1 MTKSNCLFKSLLEKE
16 LFSLEEKQTYCRK
29 KMTMPRSMFRTI
41 TLYTTLTLSCL
52 RCASSWAQETEVS
65 SPGDTTSGI
74 VDAEKAKARSLS
86 PVEPSHG
93 EQEFDRFEEKVFDPL
108 INPNGLSPQ
117 LGGLPTGGGFSLGP
131 RYIRRD
137 WLHEHLISDSYL
149 VGSTKKWYKGQS
161 TLDFVGLMDNHLQLT
176 TAGAYQNAA
185 SMPYYGEGSSS
196 SKHNQ
201 SDYRSE
207 FTSAHFGGQFH
218 VLDRKLSAGY
228 SVGGLL
234 VNVGPGDRSDWLS
247 TEQIFNEA
255 NTPGLE
261 KQSNFITGTASITAD
276 LTTPNF
282 SNPKGLIVEAQDTQF
297 WDQSGNNSSFHL
309 LQTQATYYVPFI
321 NGMRTLA
328 FRARNETTFHAD
340 GQQVP
345 FYLQPTLG
353 GPNDLRG
360 YERYRY
366 YGNNSSLL
374 SGEYKW
380 SIAGSVEMALFG
392 DGGNVYS
399 RPGLIG
405 LRELRGDGGFGVR
418 FKNKQQ
424 EIMRFDLGFSP
435 EGVKVWFVFNNA
447 FGRLYRSF

>member
-1 MTKSNCLFKSLLEKE
+1 MTRNIL
-16 LFSLEEKQTYCRK
+16 QTIAVW
-29 KMTMPRSMFRTI
+29 TTI
-41 TLYTTLTLSCL
+41 ALSCL
-52 RCASSWAQETEVS
+52 NGASSLAQEIHPP
-65 SPGDTTSGI
+65 SPSDTASGI
-74 VDAEKAKARSLS
+74 IDAERAKAKSLS
-86 PVEPSHG
+86 PVEAPHG
-93 EQEFDRFEEKVFDPL
+93 EQEFDRFEEKIFDPL
-108 INPNGLSPQ
+108 INPNGLTFQ

-137 WLHEHLISDSYL
+137 WLREHLTSDTYI

-161 TLDFVGLMDNHLQLT
+161 TLDTVGLVDNHLQLSI
-176 TAGAYQNAA
+176 AGAYENAA
-185 SMPYYGEGSSS
+185 SMPYYGEGSNS
-196 SKHNQ
+196 SKDNR
-201 SDYRSE
+201 SDFRRE
-207 FTSAHFGGQFH
+207 FTSAHLGGQFH
-218 VLDRKLSAGY
+218 VFDQKLSAGY

-234 VNVGPGDRSDWLS
+234 VNVGPGDLGNWPS
-247 TEQIFNEA
+247 TDKIFNQA
-255 NTPGLE
+255 DTPGLE
-261 KQSNFITGTASITAD
+261 KQSNFITGTSSVIAD
-276 LTTPNF
+276 LTTPGF
-282 SNPKGLIVEAQDTQF
+282 SNPKGLILEAQDTQF
-297 WDQSGNNSSFHL
+297 WDQGGTNSSFHL

-321 NGMRTLA
+321 NGMRSLA
-328 FRARNETTFHAD
+328 FHARNETTFHAA

-366 YGNNSSLL
+366 YDNGASLL

-380 SIAGSVEMALFG
+380 SVAGSVELAVFG

-405 LRELRGDGGFGVR
+405 LRDLRGDGGFGVR
-418 FKNKQQ
+418 FKDKQQ
-424 EIMRFDLGFSP
+424 VIMRFDVGFSP

>member
-1 MTKSNCLFKSLLEKE
+1 L
-16 LFSLEEKQTYCRK
+16 
-29 KMTMPRSMFRTI
+29 
-41 TLYTTLTLSCL
+41 
-52 RCASSWAQETEVS
+52 AQEVQAP
-65 SPGDTTSGI
+65 SPGDTASGI
-74 VDAEKAKARSLS
+74 IDAERAKAKTLK
-86 PVEPSHG
+86 PVAPSHG
-93 EQEFDRFEEKVFDPL
+93 EQEFDRFEEKIFDPL
-108 INPNGLSPQ
+108 INPNGLTFQ

-137 WLHEHLISDSYL
+137 WLREHLISDTYL

-161 TLDFVGLMDNHLQLT
+161 TFDFVGLMDNHLQLT
-176 TAGAYQNAA
+176 TGAAYQNAA
-185 SMPYYGEGSSS
+185 SMPYYGEGSNSN
-196 SKHNQ
+196 KDNR

-207 FTSAHFGGQFH
+207 FTSPHFGGTFH
-218 VLDRKLSAGY
+218 FLDQKLSAGY
-228 SVGGLL
+228 AVGGLL
-234 VNVGPGDRSDWLS
+234 VNVGPGDLGNWPS
-247 TEQIFNEA
+247 TDKIFNGT

-261 KQSNFITGTASITAD
+261 KQSNFITGTASIAAN
-276 LTTPNF
+276 LTTPGF
-282 SNPKGLIVEAQDTQF
+282 SNPKGLILEAQDTQF
-297 WDQSGNNSSFHL
+297 WDQGGTNSSFHL
-309 LQTQATYYVPFI
+309 LQSQATYYVPFI

-328 FRARNETTFHAD
+328 FRARNETTFHAA

-353 GPNDLRG
+353 GPDDLRG

-366 YGNNSSLL
+366 YDNGSSLL

-380 SIAGSVEMALFG
+380 SVAGSVEMAIFG

-418 FKNKQQ
+418 FKDKQQ
-424 EIMRFDLGFSP
+424 EIMRFDVGFSP

>member
-1 MTKSNCLFKSLLEKE
+1 MTRNI
-16 LFSLEEKQTYCRK
+16 
-29 KMTMPRSMFRTI
+29 FRTI
-41 TLYTTLTLSCL
+41 AVCTFMTLGCLSC
-52 RCASSWAQETEVS
+52 ASCLAQEIPVP
-65 SPGDTTSGI
+65 SPGDTASGI
-74 VDAEKAKARSLS
+74 IDAEKTKAKSLS
-86 PVEPSHG
+86 PVAPSHG
-93 EQEFDRFEEKVFDPL
+93 EQDFDRFEEKVFNPL
-108 INPNGLSPQ
+108 INPNGLTFQ

-161 TLDFVGLMDNHLQLT
+161 TLDFVGLMDNHLHLT

-185 SMPYYGEGSSS
+185 SMPYYGEGSNS
-196 SKHNQ
+196 SKDNR
-201 SDYRSE
+201 SDFRSE
-207 FTSAHFGGQFH
+207 FTSAHFGGEFH
-218 VLDRKLSAGY
+218 VLDQKVSAGY

-234 VNVGPGDRSDWLS
+234 VNVGPGDLGGWPS
-247 TEQIFNEA
+247 TDKIFNEA

-261 KQSNFITGTASITAD
+261 KQSNFITGTASVTAD
-276 LTTPNF
+276 LTTPSF
-282 SNPKGLIVEAQDTQF
+282 SNPKGLILEAQDTQF

-328 FRARNETTFHAD
+328 FRARNGTTFHAD

-353 GPNDLRG
+353 GPDDLRG

-366 YGNNSSLL
+366 YDNGSSLL

-380 SIAGSVEMALFG
+380 SVAGSVEMALFG

-424 EIMRFDLGFSP
+424 EIMRFDVGFSP

-447 FGRLYRSF
+447 FGKLYRSF

>member
-1 MTKSNCLFKSLLEKE
+1 MTRNS
-16 LFSLEEKQTYCRK
+16 
-29 KMTMPRSMFRTI
+29 FRRFAICTTI
-41 TLYTTLTLSCL
+41 TLSCL
-52 RCASSWAQETEVS
+52 SRASSFAQEVQAP
-65 SPGDTTSGI
+65 SPGDTASGI
-74 VDAEKAKARSLS
+74 IDAERAKAKTLK
-86 PVEPSHG
+86 PVAPSHG
-93 EQEFDRFEEKVFDPL
+93 EQEFDRFEEKIFDPL
-108 INPNGLSPQ
+108 INPNGLTFQ

-137 WLHEHLISDSYL
+137 WLREHLISDTYL

-161 TLDFVGLMDNHLQLT
+161 TFDFVGLMDNHLQLT
-176 TAGAYQNAA
+176 TGAAYQNAA
-185 SMPYYGEGSSS
+185 SMPYYGEGSNSN
-196 SKHNQ
+196 KDNR

-207 FTSAHFGGQFH
+207 FTSPHFGGTFH
-218 VLDRKLSAGY
+218 FLDQKLSAGY
-228 SVGGLL
+228 AVGGLL
-234 VNVGPGDRSDWLS
+234 VNVGPGDLGNWPS
-247 TEQIFNEA
+247 TDKIFNGT

-261 KQSNFITGTASITAD
+261 KQSNFITGTASIAAN
-276 LTTPNF
+276 LTTPGF
-282 SNPKGLIVEAQDTQF
+282 SNPKGLILEAQDTQF
-297 WDQSGNNSSFHL
+297 WDQGGTNSSFHL
-309 LQTQATYYVPFI
+309 LQSQATYYVPFI

-328 FRARNETTFHAD
+328 FRARNETTFHAA

-353 GPNDLRG
+353 GPDDLRG

-366 YGNNSSLL
+366 YDNGSSLL

-380 SIAGSVEMALFG
+380 SVAGSVEMAIFG

-418 FKNKQQ
+418 FKDKQQ
-424 EIMRFDLGFSP
+424 EIMRFDVGFSP

>member
-1 MTKSNCLFKSLLEKE
+1 MTRNS
-16 LFSLEEKQTYCRK
+16 
-29 KMTMPRSMFRTI
+29 FRRFAICTTI
-41 TLYTTLTLSCL
+41 TLSCL
-52 RCASSWAQETEVS
+52 SRASSLAQEVQAP
-65 SPGDTTSGI
+65 SPGDTASGI
-74 VDAEKAKARSLS
+74 IDAERAKAKTLK
-86 PVEPSHG
+86 PVAPSHG
-93 EQEFDRFEEKVFDPL
+93 EQEFDRFEEKIFDPL
-108 INPNGLSPQ
+108 INPNGLTFQ

-137 WLHEHLISDSYL
+137 WLREHLISDTYL

-161 TLDFVGLMDNHLQLT
+161 TFDFVGLMDNHLQLT
-176 TAGAYQNAA
+176 TGAAYQNAA
-185 SMPYYGEGSSS
+185 SMPYYGEGSNSN
-196 SKHNQ
+196 KDNR

-207 FTSAHFGGQFH
+207 FTSPHFGGTFH
-218 VLDRKLSAGY
+218 FLDQKLSAGY
-228 SVGGLL
+228 AVGGLL
-234 VNVGPGDRSDWLS
+234 VNVGPGDLGNWPS
-247 TEQIFNEA
+247 TDKIFNGT

-261 KQSNFITGTASITAD
+261 KQSNFITGTASIAAN
-276 LTTPNF
+276 LTTPGF
-282 SNPKGLIVEAQDTQF
+282 SNPKGLILEAQDTQF
-297 WDQSGNNSSFHL
+297 WDQGGTNSSFHL
-309 LQTQATYYVPFI
+309 LQSQATYYVPFI

-328 FRARNETTFHAD
+328 FRARNETTFHAA

-353 GPNDLRG
+353 GPDDLRG

-366 YGNNSSLL
+366 YDNGSSLL

-380 SIAGSVEMALFG
+380 SVAGSVEMAIFG

-418 FKNKQQ
+418 FKDKQQ
-424 EIMRFDLGFSP
+424 EIMRFDVGVSP